1 LPASEMDVVAG
12 GVALVMVCK
21 NCSNQGRIFV
31 K

>member
-1 LPASEMDVVAG
+1 MDVVAG